1 VPATE
6 LTRLQRPRATDEVY
20 EALRQSILGS
30 VFKPGQR
37 LQVEEISLQLG
48 VSLTPVRQAIQQ
60 LAAEGLIE
68 VRPRSGTFV
77 AQLNARDVEEAS
89 DIRCA
94 LECLAAESAVQRI
107 TDAELR
113 EFRRLLERLGRVLR
127 YERERKQHE
136 EDNRQFHRLLIECSG
151 NRRLA
156 EMYESLNAHLQ
167 IARIHSRKTGWAA
180 RLPVE
185 HAEHEKIVAALA
197 ERNLYRVQQALRVHI
212 LRARQSLAAGLD
224 S

>member
-1 VPATE
+1 ME

-48 VSLTPVRQAIQQ
+48 VSLTPVRHAIQQ

-77 AQLNARDVEEAS
+77 AQLNSRDVEETS

-107 TDAELR
+107 TDAELG
-113 EFRRLLERLGRVLR
+113 EFRRLLERLGRPVR
-127 YERERKQHE
+127 NERDRKQHE
-136 EDNRQFHRLLIECSG
+136 EDNRHFHRLLMECSG

-167 IARIHSRKTGWAA
+167 IAHIHSRKTDWAA

-185 HAEHEKIVAALA
+185 HAEHEEIVAALG
-197 ERNLYRVQQALRVHI
+197 ERNLRRVQQALRVHI